1 MHEAFVV
8 AGALADGLHGH
19 GRQGRARNNGGA
31 NGRRPVQQRQQ
42 QQQFVRSG
50 RQEELPAYAEDAP
63 AGDDAG
69 VVAPIASY
77 GANDAA
83 AGAGDDNLAMLEKS
97 IPGVPGQDYPIL
109 AEVPDS
115 AFTCDGQVDGG
126 NIQLY
131 NTNNNLLSIFHQN
144 FRSSNCDNTL
154 STKIYKSNCKH
165 IKVSRNTVVL
175 KIFSENVVE
184 IDT

>member
-1 MHEAFVV
+1 LHEAFVV

-115 AFTCDGQVDGG
+115 LSLAMDKLMEVTFNFTTPTIICCQ
-126 NIQLY
+126 
-131 NTNNNLLSIFHQN
+131 FHQN
-144 FRSSNCDNTL
+144 FRSSNCDNIL
-154 STKIYKSNCKH
+154 
-165 IKVSRNTVVL
+165 
-175 KIFSENVVE
+175 
-184 IDT
+184 